1 MSKIARRNFL
11 AGVTGAAAAAA
22 APTVFGQSAN
32 TVRVGLIMPFSGP
45 FAVWGRQFKQ
55 GVELYISENGKRA
68 GNTNVEVIYRDEAGP
83 NPEKARQSAQEL
95 IVREKADYLGGLVFT
110 PNALA
115 VAPVVTETKKPFV
128 IFNAA
133 HSALTRR
140 SPYFART
147 SFTIWQST
155 VPGALWAA
163 KEGIKEAVV
172 LHADYAPGI
181 DARDAFQSA
190 FTGKGG
196 TVKSVIAVPLSAND
210 PAPYVQRVIDAK
222 PGLCF
227 IFMPTGPF
235 ATALYK
241 TFADLGAQKAGIR
254 LLGAG
259 EMNEVDLPSIG
270 DPAIGVFSSYYYSY
284 VLNNPRNKEFTAR
297 YWKLHGADSVPDPAA
312 VGAYDG
318 MHVLYE
324 AIRKTGGSPDGDKAM
339 AAIKGLKWESPRG
352 PMGIDPV
359 ERDVIQDMY
368 IRRVEKRDG
377 KLVCHEIEKFAQVKD
392 PWKEANKS

>member
-1 MSKIARRNFL
+1 MKKIARRNFL
-11 AGVTGAAAAAA
+11 AGVTGAAATAA
-22 APTVFGQSAN
+22 APSVFGQGSG

-55 GVELYISENGKRA
+55 GVELYLSEHGKNA
-68 GNTNVEVIYRDEAGP
+68 GGANVEVIYRDEAGP

-110 PNALA
+110 PNAIA
-115 VAPVVTETKKPFV
+115 VAPVVSETKKPFV

-133 HSALTRR
+133 HSTLTRR

-163 KEGIKEAVV
+163 KQGIKEAVV
-172 LHADYAPGI
+172 LHADYAPGH

-190 FTGKGG
+190 FTAKGG
-196 TVKSVIAVPLSAND
+196 ILKSIVAVPLTAND
-210 PAPYVQRVIDAK
+210 PAPYVQRVLDAK

-241 TFADLGAQKAGIR
+241 TFSDLGAQKAGIK

-270 DPAIGVFSSYYYSY
+270 DPALGVYSSYYYSY
-284 VLNNPRNKEFTAR
+284 VLNNPRNREFTER
-297 YWKLHGADSVPDPAA
+297 YWKLHGKDSVPDPAA
-312 VGAYDG
+312 VAAYDG
-318 MHVLYE
+318 MHVIYE
-324 AIRKTGGSPDGDKAM
+324 AIRKTAGRSDGDAAM
-339 AAIKGLKWESPRG
+339 QAIKGLAWESPRG
-352 PMGIDPV
+352 PMRIDPV
-359 ERDVIQDMY
+359 ERDVVQDMY
-368 IRRVEKRDG
+368 IRRVDKRDG
-377 KLVCHEIEKFAQVKD
+377 KLVCVEIEKFAQVKD
-392 PWKEANKS
+392 PWKEQNKA